1 MEVGVAR
8 GGVGFVGGRRKM
20 ASDGGCSRRKT
31 TAGVVASL
39 GRLAGDSGSKSV
51 VNEED
56 RFPGLDG
63 DREW

>member
-1 MEVGVAR
+1 
-8 GGVGFVGGRRKM
+8 M

-39 GRLAGDSGSKSV
+39 GGLAGDSGSKSV

-63 DREW
+63 DMEW